1 MAEFGETARE
11 LSQAQIERLAASRGG
26 VRRHIWALGAG
37 SILIFVIACA
47 VLAGLVAPHDPRNPQ
62 ILANL
67 LPPSLEPQFGET
79 FLLGTDAVGRDVLS
93 VVLYGAQLS
102 LAVGAASVLGAGVI
116 GTLIG
121 VFAGYYRGW
130 VEEVVMRLVD
140 VQMAFPFILLAII
153 IMFVLGHG
161 FGNVVAVLIV
171 TTWPMYARV
180 ARAETLR
187 LRDSE
192 YVLAARVAGAGTFR
206 IVFRH
211 ILPNSMTPIIVI
223 ATAAVPQMIIL
234 EAALSFLG
242 VGLPPDEPSWG
253 GLLAAGRGY
262 LSQGWWIATFPGL
275 AIMLT
280 VLSINILG
288 DWLRDRLDPNLK
300 DV

>member
-1 MAEFGETARE
+1 MAEASGTARG
-11 LSQAQIERLAASRGG
+11 LSDAEIERLARARGG
-26 VRRHIWALGAG
+26 LRRHLWALCAG
-37 SILIFVIACA
+37 VVLFLVIACA
-47 VLAGLVAPHDPRNPQ
+47 ILAGILAPHDPRAPNV
-62 ILANL
+62 LANL
-67 LPPSLEPQFGET
+67 LPPSFEPEFGET
-79 FLLGTDAVGRDVLS
+79 FLLGTDAIGRDVLS
-93 VVLYGAQLS
+93 VILYGARLS
-102 LAVGAASVLGAGVI
+102 LAVGVASVLGAGVI

-121 VFAGYYRGW
+121 VFAGYFRGW
-130 VEEVVMRLVD
+130 TEETIMRLVD
-140 VQMAFPFILLAII
+140 IQMAFPFILLAII

-192 YVLAARVAGAGTFR
+192 YVLAARVAGAGSLR
-206 IVFRH
+206 IIFRH
-211 ILPNSMTPIIVI
+211 ILPNSLTPIIII

-262 LSQGWWIATFPGL
+262 LSQGWWIATFPGI

-288 DWLRDRLDPNLK
+288 DWLRDQLDPNLK
-300 DV
+300 DS